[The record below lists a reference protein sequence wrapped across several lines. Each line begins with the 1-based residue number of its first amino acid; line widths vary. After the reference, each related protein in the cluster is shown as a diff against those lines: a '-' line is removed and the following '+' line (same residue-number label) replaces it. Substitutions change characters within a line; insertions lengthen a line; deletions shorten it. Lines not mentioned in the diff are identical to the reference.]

1 MDEFS
6 ILIIKEIAG
15 LIFKKPVKSRK
26 FLTVTYVK
34 EVLHYIL
41 CNLLKKKKKNCIK
54 LLIEKKRKK
63 L

>member
-34 EVLHYIL
+34 EVLPYIL
-41 CNLLKKKKKNCIK
+41 CNLLKKKEEK
-54 LLIEKKRKK
+54 LH
-63 L
+63 